1 MAAVA
6 FFGGSEPIPRAVM
19 EVFKAVNALA
29 SQSLKNDGT
38 KEGIVESYNNAISWL
53 SEDGG
58 PESINGMGSIY
69 TSEYGMGSIYEDEYA
84 DEDEDDYVDEDNY
97 VDDDEDDY
105 VDYDDY

>member
-1 MAAVA
+1 
-6 FFGGSEPIPRAVM
+6 M

-38 KEGIVESYNNAISWL
+38 KEGIVESYNNAIAMM

-58 PESINGMGSIY
+58 PESMDGMVVPDAD
-69 TSEYGMGSIYEDEYA
+69 EDENANEDEDEYA